1 MGRRRGEQA
10 NVKINVFRSKK
21 TSISIW
27 ESLTKRGKST
37 VANGWGRQRTFV
49 VSLDGAANVFG
60 TSARI
65 V

>member
-1 MGRRRGEQA
+1 MGRRHGEQA
-10 NVKINVFRSKK
+10 KVEINVFRSKM

-27 ESLTKRGKST
+27 ESLTKGGKST
-37 VANGWGRQRTFV
+37 VTNGWGRQRILV
-49 VSLDGAANVFG
+49 VSLDGATNVFG